1 MENFNINDLLAK
13 LEEADSVET
22 LSVENRA
29 AELIEIENTIKAI
42 SKLLHNLFERKA
54 ELEAEEEKYQAEQEI
69 LNQRYQD
76 LNDLFA
82 PKK

>member
-54 ELEAEEEKYQAEQEI
+54 ELGAEEEKYQAEQEI

>member
-13 LEEADSVET
+13 LKEADSVKT

>member
-13 LEEADSVET
+13 LKEADSVKT

-54 ELEAEEEKYQAEQEI
+54 ELEAKEEKYQAEQEI